1 MANFDKSR
9 AVSSKERNANSLR
22 ELRFRLLSG
31 QVSPRDRIG
40 IPMMSKVRVAMTE
53 CKLVAVLSLVCG
65 TLLLVSGCG
74 HSDAAASTKSDK
86 SDEKPLPKVEVARP
100 ITMPIV
106 EWDEFIGRLAA
117 IETVEVRARVSG
129 YLATSNF
136 QEGQMVKAGDVLVVV
151 DQRPF
156 QAEISRSRAALL
168 SAQAQLGEAQAE
180 VARTQADKVG
190 RVVRVDLALKQLQ
203 RMRQLRERNT
213 ATQEELEVREAE
225 HEQAV
230 AEREVGDTLI
240 KAAEASVVAA
250 EAAVGTAQ
258 ANLELAELNFQY
270 TEVRAPITGR
280 ISRLYVTE
288 GNLVSGGTADST
300 LLTTIVSTDPI
311 HCYFDADEN
320 TFLKYMKLAKKGE
333 RLSSRDVRNPV
344 YLALANEKDG
354 FPRQGHMDFV
364 ENRFDETTATIR
376 GRAILPNPNGELA
389 PGLFARVRLPGSP
402 RYEAVLIP
410 DRAISTDQAEK
421 FVMIVE
427 DGVAQRRRV
436 ELGPISHGLRVIRD
450 GLTGAEQLIVS
461 GLQRAKPGTE
471 VEVEEKTI
479 PLGKESLPDEYEPV
493 PEDKWLTPKRGAAA
507 NVTLPDS
514 RPGVLKSTSL
524 PEKGGLLP

>member
-1 MANFDKSR
+1 
-9 AVSSKERNANSLR
+9 
-22 ELRFRLLSG
+22 
-31 QVSPRDRIG
+31 
-40 IPMMSKVRVAMTE
+40 MMSNVRAAPSSRQV
-53 CKLVAVLSLVCG
+53 VAVLSLVCG
-65 TLLLVSGCG
+65 ALLLICGCG
-74 HSDAAASTKSDK
+74 HSDAAASTKSPDK
-86 SDEKPLPKVEVARP
+86 KLPKVEVARP

-136 QEGQMVKAGDVLVVV
+136 QEGQMVKAGDVLVVI

-168 SAQAQLGEAQAE
+168 SAKAQLGEAQAE

-190 RVVRVDLALKQLQ
+190 RVVRVDLAHKQLQ

-240 KAAEASVVAA
+240 EAAEASVVAA

-270 TEVRAPITGR
+270 TEVRAPIAGR

-311 HCYFDADEN
+311 HCYFDADEQ
-320 TFLKYMKLAKKGE
+320 TFLKYMKLARDGK
-333 RLSSRDVRNPV
+333 RPSSRDVRNPV
-344 YLALANEKDG
+344 YLALANEKEG

-376 GRAILPNPNGELA
+376 GRAIIPNPNGELA

-427 DGVAQRRRV
+427 DGAAQRRRV

-461 GLQRAKPGTE
+461 GLQRVKPGTE
-471 VEVEEKTI
+471 VSVEETTI
-479 PLGKESLPDEYEPV
+479 PLGAESLPDEYEPV

-514 RPGVLKSTSL
+514 PPRDVKATSL
-524 PEKGGLLP
+524 PQKGGLLP